1 MRKQKQNQLD
11 EIELKFNVEWVRNL
25 NEMQAWVAN
34 MKVISTYDESEKEFT
49 ALLVYVITQDGEF
62 LKLMYDIPPYFY
74 VECNQEYIQELA
86 MHLENKYEKQILKVD
101 IIDRVDLE
109 KPDHLSGKK
118 DKFIK
123 LQFRLIQDL
132 VQVRNQLKARCD
144 RNQRK
149 FTENEMLI
157 TKPSVT
163 KDLLDQL
170 IGVREY
176 DVPYHC
182 RVCIDTGLR
191 CCKWFR
197 FTLKERRIIKCLEIK
212 EIIGM
217 PELRYLAFDIETYK
231 QPLKFPDSK
240 NDPIMMI
247 SITHS
252 QNSILITNMQKLG
265 QEVQPFDYAPKPEF
279 STNVIIYN
287 ESDEKALLL
296 RFFKVILD
304 YKPLII
310 SSFNGDRFDWPFID
324 DRCLVHGFYLGEE
337 IGIRRNEDSNEYY
350 GRYIIHMDCFAWV
363 ERDAYL
369 PQGSHGLKA
378 VTRAKLGYQPIEVDP
393 EKMVPMAL
401 QDSQQFAGYSISDSV
416 ATYWLYKKH
425 IHDFILAL
433 CTIIPLSPD
442 EVLRKGSGT
451 LCECLLM
458 AQAFQR
464 EIIFPNKTIS
474 QQEGFWNGHLIDS
487 ETYIG
492 GKVECLRSG
501 IYRSDIDVDFVID
514 KECMQSMWSGVESL
528 IRFVGKIENES
539 FGEEEIEK
547 CSEKIRQSLDVL
559 IGRGETFK
567 EKPLI
572 YHLDVAAMYPNI
584 ILTNRLQPVSIVQ
597 EKTCSQCCFNQPQN
611 KCQRALEWQW
621 KGEVFPLNRNEYE
634 FVIQQLEQEHNEK
647 GRKELEEQKKLIS
660 IEGGDKKRLQLKG
673 LNDLPVDQYIKTV
686 KERVKLYCQK
696 SYKSTR
702 QHQVQLRKDTVCMRE
717 NDFYVQTVRDFRD
730 RRYEFKE
737 LVKVYKSKLEQAKKE
752 GVGIKECHDLM
763 ALYESLQLA
772 HKIILNS
779 FYGYV
784 MRKGARWYSMPMAG
798 IVTHMGSQIISTAKQ
813 RVDQIGL
820 PLELDTDGI
829 WCLLPAGF
837 PEDFVIKCQSG
848 RNLKFSYPCQILN
861 ELVYEKY
868 KNKQY
873 QWLKDPE
880 TLEYG
885 IRNEMSIFF
894 EVDGPYRCMII
905 PAARE
910 ENKQL
915 KKRYVVYNKNGSIA
929 EIKGFEIKRR
939 GELQIIK
946 LFQQNLFSEFLKGS
960 NLTECYQACAEV
972 GKKLLKILLT
982 GGEGI
987 SQQELLELIGES
999 RVLSKEISEYD
1010 KQKGVAITAGK
1021 RIAEYLGS
1029 DQMKG
1034 GSLNCQYI
1042 ITKLPHNTPVNE
1054 RSIPLL
1060 IFESSQEIRKKYL
1073 RKWLKE
1079 PQLQDDDLTLS
1090 KIVDW
1095 NYYIERLKNTILK
1108 LLVIPA
1114 ALQNIE
1120 NPIPEVDP
1128 PEWLLKKLREK
1139 ASGLQQTKINK
1150 YFTQINKLAHQL
1162 AQFRFQPMEI
1172 EDNKLISGKKK
1183 TQINND
1189 ENQKQLH
1196 NQYNMETDFKNFL
1209 KFQKQI
1215 WTKEFRNKQQNKNS
1229 TNMGN
1234 LKNMIKF
1241 NKQQL
1246 LHSVWQILQFYEIEP
1261 GLFLTWILLENGTS
1275 TSVQIQVDRIIYT
1288 NQYTKEPDKQTVK
1301 KTLPRD
1307 KKVHFLYQID
1317 LNESEFQTKYNQ
1329 LFQYESNPNTES
1341 LYEHKIPLIFKLVT
1355 ELGAMCKVN
1364 RQYVQKQKNIFQFK
1378 DLQIVY
1384 EQSCQQQYLDKLFNS
1399 LYQSSYIILH
1409 LQLQDNCG
1417 VWSIFNN
1424 DEVLIIIVRKSEEKV
1439 NRSDLN
1445 QYMKSVQEQFEFKK
1459 KQLSKFFDVSLL
1471 EKNKITVQSMKDD
1484 KLAIDYIS
1492 NNFETRGQGAK
1503 LCILQSN
1510 KELAYLQS
1518 QGLQFLCL
1526 KIPTFCIPNLHR
1538 ESRKEFQWD
1547 FNIVKYQLE
1556 DYFRMRE
1563 VVGQYLKHCKY
1574 VKVPLCNL
1582 TSSNLGKTD
1591 VFKNNIEKLNYT
1603 TDILFQRVLRQ
1614 KTYCLSWYGSGLG
1627 KDNRDLFPTE
1637 FTKTYFDNPG
1647 IYIGYTCEIDILH
1660 FSINTIAQSEEIR
1673 NLDKEASSLVGQNG
1687 KQDMLD
1693 SLDELGGAK
1702 LAFKLLQMLVSSW
1715 LDDVIVNK
1723 EQVSD
1728 EHTININIWIYS
1740 GQSPLYDPYLG
1751 KLLNRLNF
1759 KFFSILTTKLMQL
1772 GVKIVKA
1779 SPTKL
1784 LLYTGKQQKD
1794 MAKSQIDY
1802 IINTFKQSNLFKHVT
1817 FKQSKFFTS
1826 LIYKDKHNYLGK
1838 EVDYETNNDG
1848 AYDYRFKIADFLPLI
1863 LQKPFIHLLFE
1874 ILQKIEELRQNQI
1887 EEIEFLPTNL
1897 QILKMKNLQSDI
1909 INLLVQF
1916 INNSYSQRLYDM
1928 IAAYSESYKKEKQN
1942 YEEYLQLENQKN
1954 FEQLTVK
1961 MKRCII
1967 EDDED
1972 QIEQEQEDYEENSFV
1987 VADDNLDGSQK
1998 EIEAE
2003 EEEEE
2008 EGNVKN
2014 FLKFWHL
2021 KSSLGAKID
2030 LEKKDQSILRTFI
2043 YICAILSVDE
2053 EVHQQMKRVKNVCCK
2068 TLKISE
2074 YSKDADFEDPC
2085 FDLILKNVPCY
2096 ECHLVTEVNVFK
2108 DIWKCEGCSSD
2119 YDLATM
2125 EKLICQ
2131 FIEQQLLFYQIQD
2144 LYCLKC
2150 KQTQDYSFQKS
2161 CQCSAQF
2168 SLKLDQFEKCFIKTP
2183 TYFFASLLQLAI
2195 EKNLNGLKTL
2205 VSSINP

>member
-11 EIELKFNVEWVRNL
+11 EIELRFNVEWVRNQKEL
-25 NEMQAWVAN
+25 QAWVAN

-49 ALLVYVITQDGEF
+49 ALLVYVITQNGEF

-74 VECNQEYIQELA
+74 VECNQEHINELA

-101 IIDRVDLE
+101 IIERVDLD
-109 KPDHLSGKK
+109 KVQHITGGKE
-118 DKFIK
+118 KFIK

-132 VQVRNQLKARCD
+132 VQVRNQLKARSD
-144 RNQRK
+144 KNRRN
-149 FTENEMLI
+149 FTENELLI
-157 TKPSVT
+157 NKPSTT
-163 KDLLDQL
+163 KDILDQL

-191 CCKWFR
+191 CCKWFK
-197 FTLKERRIIKCLEIK
+197 FVLKERRIAECIEIK
-212 EIIGM
+212 EMISM
-217 PELRYLAFDIETYK
+217 PELKFLAFDIETYK
-231 QPLKFPDSK
+231 QPLKFPDAK
-240 NDPIMMI
+240 NDQIMMI

-252 QNSILITNMQKLG
+252 QNSILITNMQTLG
-265 QEVQPFDYAPKPEF
+265 QEVQSFDYAPKPEF
-279 STNVIIYN
+279 ATQAIIYN
-287 ESDEKALLL
+287 EPDEKSLLL
-296 RFFKVILD
+296 KFFQVILD
-304 YKPLII
+304 YKPIII
-310 SSFNGDRFDWPFID
+310 SSFNGDRFDWPYIEE
-324 DRCLVHGFYLGEE
+324 RCLTHGFYLEQE
-337 IGIRRNEDSNEYY
+337 IGIKKNEENNEYY
-350 GRYIIHMDCFAWV
+350 GRYVIHMDCFAWV

-378 VTRAKLGYQPIEVDP
+378 VTKAKLGYQPIEVDP
-393 EKMVPMAL
+393 EKMVSMAM

-416 ATYWLYKKH
+416 ATYWLYRKH

-464 EIIFPNKTIS
+464 EIIFPNKTTS
-474 QQEGFWNGHLIDS
+474 SLEKFHNGHLIDS

-501 IYRSDIDVDFVID
+501 IYRSDIDVEFKID
-514 KECMQSMWSGVESL
+514 KECMQSMWSGVDSL
-528 IRFVGKIENES
+528 IRFVGKIENETFS
-539 FGEEEIEK
+539 EEEIEK
-547 CSEKIRQSLDVL
+547 CSEKIRSNLDVL
-559 IGRGETFK
+559 IGRGEIFK

-584 ILTNRLQPVSIVQ
+584 ILTNRLQPVSIVD
-597 EKTCSQCCFNQPQN
+597 ESTCSQCFFNQPQN
-611 KCQRALEWQW
+611 KCQRQLEWQW
-621 KGEVFPLNRNEYE
+621 KGELFPLKRSEFE
-634 FVIQQLEQEHNEK
+634 FVKQQLEQEQTDNERSDYEEK
-647 GRKELEEQKKLIS
+647 KKQLLKEGQDIRK
-660 IEGGDKKRLQLKG
+660 LQLKG
-673 LNDLPVDQYIKTV
+673 FSDLSLDEQAKRIKQ
-686 KERVKLYCQK
+686 RVIEHCKK
-696 SYKSTR
+696 SYKSIH
-702 QHQVQLRKDTVCMRE
+702 QHSVELRKDTVCMRE
-717 NDFYVQTVRDFRD
+717 NDFYVQTVRNFRD

-737 LVKVYKSKLEQAKKE
+737 LVKVYKNKLEQAKKD
-752 GVGIKECHDLM
+752 GVGVKECHDFM

-829 WCLLPAGF
+829 WCLLPSGF

-848 RNLKFSYPCQILN
+848 RNLKFSYPCYILN

-868 KNKQY
+868 KNNQY
-873 QWLKDPE
+873 QWLKNPE

-885 IRNEMSIFF
+885 IKSEMSIFF

-929 EIKGFEIKRR
+929 EVKGFEIKRR

-946 LFQQNLFSEFLKGS
+946 QFQQDLFSEFLKGT

-972 GKKLLKILLT
+972 GKKLLKILMT

-987 SQQELLELIGES
+987 PQQELLDLIGES

-1010 KQKGVAITAGK
+1010 NKKGVAITAGK

-1029 DQMKG
+1029 DQIRG

-1060 IFESSQEIRKKYL
+1060 IFESSFETRKKYL

-1079 PQLQDDDLTLS
+1079 PQLQDDELTLC

-1095 NYYIERLKNTILK
+1095 DYYIERLKNTILK

-1150 YFTQINKLAHQL
+1150 YFFQINKLAHQL
-1162 AQFRFQPMEI
+1162 AELKFQPIDI
-1172 EDNKLISGKKK
+1172 EENKQLSNKKK
-1183 TQINND
+1183 LQINED
-1189 ENQKQLH
+1189 ISKQLH
-1196 NQYNMETDFKNFL
+1196 NPYNMETDFKNFL
-1209 KFQKQI
+1209 KAQKQI
-1215 WTKEFRNKQQNKNS
+1215 WTKEFRNKQQNKNI
-1229 TNMGN
+1229 NGRGN

-1246 LHSVWQILQFYEIEP
+1246 FTSVWQVLQFYEVEP
-1261 GLFLTWILLENGTS
+1261 GLFLTWILLENGTL
-1275 TSVQIQVDRIIYT
+1275 TNVQIQVDRTIYT
-1288 NQYTKEPDKQTVK
+1288 NQLTKEPEEQTIK
-1301 KTLPRD
+1301 KSLPRD
-1307 KKVHFLYQID
+1307 KKVHYLYQLTMD
-1317 LNESEFQTKYNQ
+1317 ESAFQFEHKQ
-1329 LFQYESNPNTES
+1329 LFQYEANPNTES

-1355 ELGAMCKVN
+1355 ELGGICKVN
-1364 RQYVQKQKNIFQFK
+1364 RQYVQKQKNVFK
-1378 DLQIVY
+1378 FEDLQIVY
-1384 EQSCQQQYLDKLFNS
+1384 EQPNQQQYLDKFQNS
-1399 LYQSSYIILH
+1399 LYQFSYIIFH
-1409 LQLQDNCG
+1409 LQLQDNFG
-1417 VWSIFNN
+1417 IWSVFYN
-1424 DEVLIIIVRKSEEKV
+1424 DEVLIIIVRKSEEKL
-1439 NRSDLN
+1439 NRQDLN
-1445 QYMKSVQEQFEFKK
+1445 QYTKSVQEQFEFKR
-1459 KQLSKFFDVSLL
+1459 KQLWKQYKMGYH
-1471 EKNKITVQSMKDD
+1471 EKNKITVQAMKDD

-1492 NNFETRGQGAK
+1492 NNFETRGQGMK
-1503 LCILQSN
+1503 LCILKSN
-1510 KELAYLQS
+1510 KELTYLQS

-1547 FNIVKYQLE
+1547 INTIKQQLE
-1556 DYFRMRE
+1556 DYCK
-1563 VVGQYLKHCKY
+1563 LKDDMESYIKYSKY

-1591 VFKNNIEKLNYT
+1591 VFKTENENLNYT
-1603 TDILFQRVLRQ
+1603 TDIFFQRVLRQ
-1614 KTYCLSWYGSGLG
+1614 KTSCLSWYGSGLG
-1627 KDNRDLFPTE
+1627 RDNRDLVPTE

-1660 FSINTIAQSEEIR
+1660 FSINTIAQSEEIK

-1687 KQDMLD
+1687 KSDMLD

-1702 LAFKLLQMLVSSW
+1702 IAFRLLQMLVSSW
-1715 LDDVIVNK
+1715 LDDIYAK
-1723 EQVSD
+1723 GEKVSD
-1728 EHTININIWIYS
+1728 DHILNINIWIYS

-1794 MAKSQIDY
+1794 MAKSQIEY
-1802 IINTFKQSNLFKHVT
+1802 IINTLRQSNLFKHVT
-1817 FKQSKFFTS
+1817 FQCSKFFTS

-1838 EVDYETNNDG
+1838 DVDYQSDNDEF
-1848 AYDYRFKIADFLPLI
+1848 DYKLKLADFLPSILSSLFVRLI
-1863 LQKPFIHLLFE
+1863 FE
-1874 ILQKIEELRQNQI
+1874 ILLKIEELRSNQLEQI
-1887 EEIEFLPTNL
+1887 RMLPTNL
-1897 QILKMKNLQSDI
+1897 QILRMTNLQNDI
-1909 INLLVQF
+1909 INILVQF
-1916 INNSYSQRLYDM
+1916 ISNSYSQRIYD
-1928 IAAYSESYKKEKQN
+1928 IIEEYDERYKKEKQN
-1942 YEEYLQLENQKN
+1942 YELYLEQQKTIGIAG
-1954 FEQLTVK
+1954 LTVK
-1961 MKRCII
+1961 MKRINI
-1967 EDDED
+1967 EDDEE
-1972 QIEQEQEDYEENSFV
+1972 IEQEDQDDYEQNSFV
-1987 VADDNLDGSQK
+1987 VADDDLDNTPKQI
-1998 EIEAE
+1998 EIEE
-2003 EEEEE
+2003 ELECQED
-2008 EGNVKN
+2008 GKVSN
-2014 FLKFWHL
+2014 FPKLWYL
-2021 KSSLGAKID
+2021 KSTLGARID
-2030 LEKKDQSILRTFI
+2030 FHKQELIILRTFI
-2043 YICAILSVDE
+2043 YLCAILSVDE
-2053 EVHQQMKRVKNVCCK
+2053 EVHQQMKKIRNVCCK
-2068 TLKISE
+2068 IVNISE
-2074 YSKDADFEDPC
+2074 SSKEAEFEDPC
-2085 FDLILKNVPCY
+2085 FDLILQNVPCY
-2096 ECHLVTEVNVFK
+2096 KCYMVSEVNVFK
-2108 DIWKCEGCSSD
+2108 DLWKCEGCKDD
-2119 YDLATM
+2119 YDSQTM

-2131 FIEQQLLFYQIQD
+2131 FVEQQLLFYQIQD
-2144 LYCLKC
+2144 LYCVKC

-2168 SLKLDQFEKCFIKTP
+2168 QIKLDQFEKCFIRTP
-2183 TYFFASLLQLAI
+2183 TQLFDSLLQLAI
-2195 EKNLNGLKTL
+2195 EKNLHGLKTL
-2205 VSSINP
+2205 ISSINI